1 MKKNILLLSI
11 MAILAIV
18 PVAAQDINQILENYF
33 ETIGQEKLVKVKTIE
48 SKGKIIQMGMEMPFR
63 TVSKRPYMGYLEAE
77 FQGSMMKMGYDGEI
91 GWMVAPWS
99 GSAEPIDLS
108 GPDVQQI
115 RDIGDIE
122 GPLWNW
128 EEKGHQLEY
137 SGSEDMEGT
146 KVHVLKLNRKDGD
159 IINFYIDAD
168 NFVVL
173 KTKSTMFVNDSEMEV
188 ETFLSNYQDIE
199 GIIKPFTIESRMGGQ
214 TTQTISMEEVLFD
227 GDFEDSLFSK
237 PIN

>member
-1 MKKNILLLSI
+1 